1 MLYNEKSVL
10 DNLKLLRNERKYTQ
24 GEVSNF
30 LGMARGS
37 YAKIENGI
45 NKMNLEN
52 ALKLANLYNVTVDEL
67 LCLSNN
73 NNELDTVLKEGIT
86 YNGKMLTDTDIIALK
101 AFLQGL
107 TSNKQIRYIIMFIV
121 ILASRCYKDKQRH
134 KQHKAPTLCTC
145 FALVLS
151 SCYYTIL

>member
-1 MLYNEKSVL
+1 MLYNEKLVL
-10 DNLKLLRNERKYTQ
+10 DHLKLLRNEKGYTQ

-52 ALKLANLYNVTVDEL
+52 ALKLANLYNVTVDDL

-73 NNELDTVLKEGIT
+73 KNNNNLINNIELNTILKEGVS
-86 YNGKMLTDTDIIALK
+86 YNGKPLSNTDIIALK

-107 TSNKQIRYIIMFIV
+107 TSSK
-121 ILASRCYKDKQRH
+121 
-134 KQHKAPTLCTC
+134 
-145 FALVLS
+145 
-151 SCYYTIL
+151 

>member
-10 DNLKLLRNERKYTQ
+10 DKLKLLRNEKGYTQ
-24 GEVSNF
+24 KYVSNF

-45 NKMNLEN
+45 NKINLEN
-52 ALKLANLYNVTVDEL
+52 AIKLTNLYNVTIDEL

-73 NNELDTVLKEGIT
+73 KDNNNLINVKELDTILKTGVS
-86 YNGKMLTDTDIIALK
+86 YNGKPLTSTDIIALK

-107 TSNKQIRYIIMFIV
+107 TSSK
-121 ILASRCYKDKQRH
+121 
-134 KQHKAPTLCTC
+134 
-145 FALVLS
+145 
-151 SCYYTIL
+151 